1 MPQLILVL
9 LGGIMQNI
17 IKLFLLRISLFILV
31 IAAWYVAYSALVSYV
46 NDKIN
51 SLLSGIHVF
60 DNPVWVSF
68 ASMIPDNLMTCVN
81 LISQAFSLYL
91 FFRIKHFIL
100 GRLTFAV
107 SSA

>member
-1 MPQLILVL
+1 MPALILVL
-9 LGGIMQNI
+9 VGGIIQNI
-17 IKLFLLRISLFILV
+17 IRLFLARIALFILV

-51 SLLSGIHVF
+51 VLLSGVHIF

-68 ASMIPDNLMTCVN
+68 SSMVPDNLLTCVN

-100 GRLTFAV
+100 GKLTFAV

>member
-1 MPQLILVL
+1 M
-9 LGGIMQNI
+9 
-17 IKLFLLRISLFILV
+17 LV
-31 IAAWYVAYSALVSYV
+31 IAAWYVAYSVLVSYV

-51 SLLSGIHVF
+51 TLLSGIHVF
-60 DNPVWVSF
+60 NNPVWVSF
-68 ASMIPDNLMTCVN
+68 ASMIPDNLLTCVN

-100 GRLTFAV
+100 GKLTFAV

>member
-1 MPQLILVL
+1 M
-9 LGGIMQNI
+9 
-17 IKLFLLRISLFILV
+17 LV
-31 IAAWYVAYSALVSYV
+31 IAAWYVAYSAVVSYV

-51 SLLSGIHVF
+51 GLLSGIHLF

-68 ASMIPDNLMTCVN
+68 ASMIPDNLLTCVN
-81 LISQAFSLYL
+81 LVSQAFSLYL

-100 GRLTFAV
+100 GKLTFAV

>member
-1 MPQLILVL
+1 MSALILVL
-9 LGGIMQNI
+9 VGGIIQNI
-17 IKLFLLRISLFILV
+17 IRLFLARIALFVLV
-31 IAAWYVAYSALVSYV
+31 VAAWYVAYSVIVNYV

-51 SLLSGIHVF
+51 VLFSGIHVF

-68 ASMIPDNLMTCVN
+68 ASMIPDNLLTCVN

-100 GRLTFAV
+100 GKLTFAV